1 MGLSARATNSDFRG
15 KCNPRRVHG
24 PCKIG
29 ALRAKIWHGV
39 EVDRFDRLLLNLLQR
54 DAGRTAE
61 SLAEDVPLSPSAIA
75 RRLRRLRADGT
86 IARIAASLSPRIIE
100 NRLRAV
106 VTVQLHD
113 HGSVPAI
120 LALKKQLRE
129 TPQVQFFY
137 ETAGSIDFVV
147 VFDCANMSEFN
158 ALVFDRIIGNTTVRH
173 HECHFILH
181 ELKGEQFV
189 DLLGPDGA
197 NEKGAAQAQR
207 PSHFARTGLP
217 EEIVDDVDHLAGP

>member
-1 MGLSARATNSDFRG
+1 M
-15 KCNPRRVHG
+15 
-24 PCKIG
+24 
-29 ALRAKIWHGV
+29 
-39 EVDRFDRLLLNLLQR
+39 DRFDRLLLNLLQR

-75 RRLRRLRADGT
+75 RRLRRLRSEGSIT
-86 IARIAASLSPRIIE
+86 RISASLSPRITE

-106 VTVQLHD
+106 VTVQLDD

-129 TPQVQFFY
+129 TPEVQFFY

-158 ALVFDRIIGNTTVRH
+158 ALVFDMIIGNTTVHR
-173 HECHFILH
+173 HECLFILH
-181 ELKGEQFV
+181 ELKGEPFI
-189 DLLGPDGA
+189 DLLGKDSA
-197 NEKGAAQAQR
+197 SKKGAAETAT
-207 PSHFARTGLP
+207 P
-217 EEIVDDVDHLAGP
+217 

>member
-1 MGLSARATNSDFRG
+1 M
-15 KCNPRRVHG
+15 
-24 PCKIG
+24 
-29 ALRAKIWHGV
+29 
-39 EVDRFDRLLLNLLQR
+39 DRFDRLLLNLLQR

-86 IARIAASLSPRIIE
+86 IARVAASLSPRITE

-106 VTVQLHD
+106 ITVQLDD

-129 TPQVQFFY
+129 TPEVQFFY
-137 ETAGSIDFVV
+137 ETAGAIDFVV

-158 ALVFDRIIGNTTVRH
+158 ALVFAMIIGNPTVRH

-181 ELKGEQFV
+181 ELKGEPFI
-189 DLLGPDGA
+189 DLLGSDGA
-197 NEKGAAQAQR
+197 SKKGAAEPAT
-207 PSHFARTGLP
+207 P
-217 EEIVDDVDHLAGP
+217 

>member
-1 MGLSARATNSDFRG
+1 M
-15 KCNPRRVHG
+15 
-24 PCKIG
+24 
-29 ALRAKIWHGV
+29 
-39 EVDRFDRLLLNLLQR
+39 DRFDRLLLNLLQR
-54 DAGRTAE
+54 NAGRTAE
-61 SLAEDVPLSPSAIA
+61 SLAEDIPLSPSAIA

-86 IARIAASLSPRIIE
+86 IARVCASLSPRIIE

-158 ALVFDRIIGNTTVRH
+158 GLVFDMIIGNTTVRH

-181 ELKGEQFV
+181 ELKGEPFI
-189 DLLGPDGA
+189 DLLGPEGA
-197 NEKGAAQAQR
+197 KKKGAAD
-207 PSHFARTGLP
+207 FAATP
-217 EEIVDDVDHLAGP
+217 

>member
-1 MGLSARATNSDFRG
+1 M
-15 KCNPRRVHG
+15 
-24 PCKIG
+24 
-29 ALRAKIWHGV
+29 
-39 EVDRFDRLLLNLLQR
+39 DRFDRLLLNLLQR

-86 IARIAASLSPRIIE
+86 IARIAASLSPRITE

-106 VTVQLHD
+106 VTVQLDD

-120 LALKKQLRE
+120 FALKKQLRA
-129 TPQVQFFY
+129 TPEVQFFY

-158 ALVFDRIIGNTTVRH
+158 ALVFNNIIGNPTVHR

-181 ELKGEQFV
+181 ELKGEPFI
-189 DLLGPDGA
+189 DLLGSDST

-207 PSHFARTGLP
+207 PDHFARTGLP
-217 EEIVDDVDHLAGP
+217 EEVVDDVDHLARP

>member
-1 MGLSARATNSDFRG
+1 M
-15 KCNPRRVHG
+15 
-24 PCKIG
+24 
-29 ALRAKIWHGV
+29 
-39 EVDRFDRLLLNLLQR
+39 DRFDRLLLNLLQR

-75 RRLRRLRADGT
+75 RRLRRLRAEGT
-86 IARIAASLSPRIIE
+86 IARISASLSPRITE

-106 VTVQLHD
+106 VAVQLHD

-137 ETAGSIDFVV
+137 ETAGAIDFWV
-147 VFDCANMSEFN
+147 VFDCANMTEFN
-158 ALVFDRIIGNTTVRH
+158 ALVFDMIIGNTTVRH

-181 ELKGEQFV
+181 ELKGEPFI
-189 DLLGPDGA
+189 DLLGSDST
-197 NEKGAAQAQR
+197 NERGAAKAQR
-207 PSHFARTGLP
+207 PDHFARTGLP
-217 EEIVDDVDHLAGP
+217 EEVVDDVDHLARP